1 MSSDRVVVL
10 LDMDCFYC
18 QVEEGLDPS
27 LRGVPAAVVQY
38 NDWRGGGIIAVNYE
52 ARAFGVTRNMRG
64 MDAQAKCSE
73 IRLVRVPTER
83 EKADLSKYRE
93 AGKKVISAITEFQP
107 GFILERASV
116 DEAYMDITAVVN
128 ATVSQNVDL
137 SDLPNTWIVGHEKD
151 EVQDWLRSLNADD
164 VRLAL
169 GAKIMEEVRQR
180 VFDKTGYR
188 CSAGI
193 AHNKILAKISCGLH
207 KPNQQTVLPH
217 ASVPILY
224 ESLKLKKLRGLGGKF
239 GEEVC
244 ESLGI
249 TTAKD
254 LASISLKTLQTFFDG
269 KTSLWLY
276 KLGQGLDDEPVKE
289 RELPKSIGCSKN
301 FRGPKNR
308 LDSLEKVQKWLKMLA
323 DELSERLIKDKES
336 NARVARTLNVNLWLE
351 GQSGSV
357 SRGGPMGSYDA
368 EGIAQR
374 ALILI
379 QRLNRA
385 SDGSWK
391 PAILLISLNA
401 GKFEEG
407 TGSSSKS
414 IVSFL
419 SSKKMPHE
427 ASSSKDD
434 SPKPF
439 SNNNSAETLYYSNID
454 PSLLESLP
462 LEIKAEIES
471 EMKRQSSD
479 KVDDTLAK
487 PILSFLNSK
496 KVKDASTELNNA
508 STSNGVSQH
517 SYYSNIDS
525 SLLESLP
532 PDIKSE
538 IESEMDRINKES
550 TQCSQCGLEVSPF
563 DLPEHL
569 DYHAAKKLQRDLQGS
584 HLPMTKRKSTETS
597 DSSTSKKQKNILSF
611 FNKI

>member
-1 MSSDRVVVL
+1 SLGLDTVQSLIEFNLSVVVIASL
-10 LDMDCFYC
+10 FSWTWTASTARWKKDWTL
-18 QVEEGLDPS
+18 PS
-27 LRGVPAAVVQY
+27 GVQR
-38 NDWRGGGIIAVNYE
+38 WRGGGIIAVNYE

-73 IRLVRVPTER
+73 IRLVR
-83 EKADLSKYRE
+83 ADLSKYRE

-407 TGSSSKS
+407 TDA
-414 IVSFL
+414 
-419 SSKKMPHE
+419 HE

-508 STSNGVSQH
+508 STSNV
-517 SYYSNIDS
+517 
-525 SLLESLP
+525 LA

-550 TQCSQCGLEVSPF
+550 TQCSQCGL
-563 DLPEHL
+563 EHL